1 MDFEKIK
8 QWMEITQK
16 YQNGKFWEM
25 VLEGNSA
32 DEVLEE
38 SDGHQ
43 VSHREDSPIIKY
55 PKTDIFQTETDI
67 ILLLE
72 IPGAVKEDI
81 SISVSGTKL
90 SVRGQLRPPLIQGVT
105 IKNERK
111 YGEFERNIDLPEPVD
126 SKDIFARFENGLLII
141 SYRRRYTKEE
151 PVMIR

>member
-1 MDFEKIK
+1 MDFDKIK

-25 VLEGNSA
+25 VL
-32 DEVLEE
+32 DEHRTDELEE
-38 SDGHQ
+38 VEESNGTPK
-43 VSHREDSPIIKY
+43 ENPPLIKY

-72 IPGAVKEDI
+72 IPGAIKEDI
-81 SISVSGTKL
+81 SLSVSGTKL
-90 SVRGQLRPPLIQGVT
+90 TLRGLLRPPMIQGVT

-141 SYRRRYTKEE
+141 SYKRRYTREE
-151 PVMIR
+151 PIMIR